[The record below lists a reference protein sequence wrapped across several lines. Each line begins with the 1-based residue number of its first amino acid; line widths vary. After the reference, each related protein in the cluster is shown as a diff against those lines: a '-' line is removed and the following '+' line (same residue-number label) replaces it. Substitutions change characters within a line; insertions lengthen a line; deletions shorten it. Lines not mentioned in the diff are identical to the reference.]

1 MSQFFFLY
9 CISQWNDLDS
19 RIRNLPSIA
28 TFKPSIL
35 DFILRVPTPM
45 FKSRLSGF
53 VFLTRLR
60 VRFSH
65 LREHKFR
72 HNILDVVDPICSCP
86 TNAAENI
93 GTNYSPLDSSS
104 LSKMILFGNPK
115 FFDNVNSGIIYAV
128 IKFIESTSRC
138 SRPIYD

>member
-1 MSQFFFLY
+1 
-9 CISQWNDLDS
+9 
-19 RIRNLPSIA
+19 
-28 TFKPSIL
+28 
-35 DFILRVPTPM
+35 M

-60 VRFSH
+60 VHFSH

-72 HNILDVVDPICSCP
+72 HNILDVADPICSCP